1 MMAVYVDNM
10 RASLKVAG
18 RNYVMCHMLADTD
31 DELHAMADRIGI
43 DRRYW
48 QAPPK
53 VSASHYDITQTKR
66 ALAVKA
72 GAIEVSMQQLAAMA
86 ASRRVRGFLGDP
98 NQALCWYI
106 AYRAEGGYDRGIVD
120 DTERKSSKASNN
132 ASDSGQQMLLLS
144 E

>member
-1 MMAVYVDNM
+1 MAVYVDNM
-10 RASLKVAG
+10 RASLKVGG

-53 VSASHYDITQTKR
+53 VSTSHYDITQSKR

-98 NQALCWYI
+98 DQALGWYT
-106 AYRAEGGYDRGIVD
+106 AYRAERGYTQALVEDA
-120 DTERKSSKASNN
+120 ERKASKASSN

-144 E
+144 D